1 MELMSTMSRGTGRKP
16 GDKLN
21 PDGEVINAS
30 AALQKMWGRSEKRQ
44 PCTSWPT
51 CEATRRGRRSRRPP
65 CCETTHQLFGN
76 PTLYHYPNDKY
87 HKRLETPLLSIDL
100 SKWKQT
106 NMELG
111 EKGLKY
117 KREGNKVFDGS
128 FWDFDMLPSSWWVCR
143 VCRVWRRGLASF
155 ILYPTK
161 SKSSADSFVSSL
173 NDSYRPRDA
182 LQYIIMWLN
191 EWVHEKGVLCTVSG
205 GRLVHVMKQCPTV
218 DAASGNAQL
227 ARRCQ
232 AI

>member
-30 AALQKMWGRSEKRQ
+30 AALQKMWGRSEKGERQ

-76 PTLYHYPNDKY
+76 PTLYYYPNDKY
-87 HKRLETPLLSIDL
+87 HKRLETPLLSLDL

-128 FWDFDMLPSSWWVCR
+128 FWDFDMLPSSWWEV
-143 VCRVWRRGLASF
+143 S
-155 ILYPTK
+155 
-161 SKSSADSFVSSL
+161 VSSVKE
-173 NDSYRPRDA
+173 RPGF
-182 LQYIIMWLN
+182 
-191 EWVHEKGVLCTVSG
+191 VHIVSDKEQ
-205 GRLVHVMKQCPTV
+205 V
-218 DAASGNAQL
+218 
-227 ARRCQ
+227 
-232 AI
+232 